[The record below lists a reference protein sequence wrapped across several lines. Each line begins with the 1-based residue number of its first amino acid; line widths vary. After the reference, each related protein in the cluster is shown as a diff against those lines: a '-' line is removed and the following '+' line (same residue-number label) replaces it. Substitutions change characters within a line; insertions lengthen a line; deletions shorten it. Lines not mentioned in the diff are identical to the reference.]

1 MIERRIELGLTNR
14 QRMLHL
20 GFDIAFVI
28 TCFGPRGVG
37 LFLIDINSTTVGLA
51 HVHKEESEGM

>member
-1 MIERRIELGLTNR
+1 LKGGIELGLTNR

-28 TCFGPRGVG
+28 TCFDQGGG
-37 LFLIDINSTTVGLA
+37 YLFLIDINITTVGLVQ
-51 HVHKEESEGM
+51 VHKEEREGM